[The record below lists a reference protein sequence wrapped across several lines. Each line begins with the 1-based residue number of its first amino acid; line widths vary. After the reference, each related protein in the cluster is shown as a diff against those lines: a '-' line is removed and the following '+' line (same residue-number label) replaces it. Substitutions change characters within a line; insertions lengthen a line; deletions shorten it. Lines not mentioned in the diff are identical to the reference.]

1 MREASFLSQNEKKW
15 RKVEDV
21 LHKDSNL
28 TPDQSAELFT
38 ELTDDLS
45 YARTHYPQS
54 ITTRY
59 LNALA
64 AGIFQ
69 KLNMG
74 RKEKLA
80 RFTSF
85 WRYEVPLAVGRH
97 HREMLFVFLFF
108 LLTVAIGVVSTHYDE
123 SFPRIVLGDE
133 YVDMTIENIENG
145 DPMAVYKN
153 SESNAMFLGITFN
166 NIRVASYT
174 FTAGILF
181 SLGSLYF
188 LFVNGV
194 MLGTFQYFFVT
205 KGLFI
210 DSFLAIWIHGTLEI
224 SAIVIAGAAG
234 VVLGNSVLFPGTYPR
249 RYSVIRGAKEA
260 LKIFI
265 GILPIIVLAGFLE
278 SFVTRLTDISNIIR
292 GGIILSSLSL
302 IIWYFVIYPINL
314 KKIAQK

>member
-1 MREASFLSQNEKKW
+1 MREASFLSQNEEKW

-21 LHKDSNL
+21 LDKNSNL

-45 YARTHYPQS
+45 YARTQYPQS

-85 WRYEVPLAVGRH
+85 WRYEVPQAVGRH
-97 HREMLFVFLFF
+97 HKEMLFVFLFF
-108 LLTVAIGVVSTHYDE
+108 LMTVMIGVVSTHYDE
-123 SFPRIVLGDE
+123 SFPRTVLGDK

-145 DPMAVYKN
+145 DPMAVYKS
-153 SESNAMFLGITFN
+153 SESNSMFLGITFN

-188 LFVNGV
+188 LFVNGI

-224 SAIVIAGAAG
+224 SAIIIAGAAG
-234 VVLGNSVLFPGTYPR
+234 VVLGNSVLFPSTYPR
-249 RYSVIRGAKEA
+249 LYSLIKGAKEA

-265 GILPIIVLAGFLE
+265 GIIPIIVLAGFLE
-278 SFVTRLTDISNIIR
+278 SFVTRLTEAPNIIR
-292 GGIILSSLSL
+292 VAIIFGSLSF
-302 IIWYFVIYPINL
+302 IIWYFVIYPISL
-314 KKIAQK
+314 KKLAKK

>member
-1 MREASFLSQNEKKW
+1 MREASFLSQNEEKW

-21 LHKDSNL
+21 LNKNSNL

-59 LNALA
+59 LNAMA

-80 RFTSF
+80 RFASF

-97 HREMLFVFLFF
+97 HREMLFVLLFF
-108 LLTVAIGVVSTHYDE
+108 MVTVAIGIVSTHYDE
-123 SFPRIVLGDE
+123 TFPRVVLGDG
-133 YVDMTIENIENG
+133 YVDMTIENIESG
-145 DPMAVYKN
+145 DPMAVYKS

-188 LFVNGV
+188 LFVNGI

-205 KGLFI
+205 KGLFL

-224 SAIVIAGAAG
+224 SAIVVAGAAG
-234 VVLGNSVLFPGTYPR
+234 VVLGNSILFPGTYLR
-249 RYSVIRGAKEA
+249 LHSVIRGAKEA

-265 GILPIIVLAGFLE
+265 GIVPVFVFAGFLE
-278 SFVTRLTDISNIIR
+278 SFVTRMTDIPNIIR
-292 GGIILSSLSL
+292 AGIIFGSLSL
-302 IIWYFVIYPINL
+302 IIWYFVI
-314 KKIAQK
+314 

>member
-1 MREASFLSQNEKKW
+1 MREASFLSQNEEKW

-21 LHKDSNL
+21 LNKNSNL
-28 TPDQSAELFT
+28 SPDQSAELFT
-38 ELTDDLS
+38 ELSDDLS
-45 YARTHYPQS
+45 YARTNYPQS

-97 HREMLFVFLFF
+97 HKEMLFVLLFF
-108 LLTVAIGVVSTHYDE
+108 IVTIAIGVVSTHYDE
-123 SFPRIVLGDE
+123 TFPRVVLGDQ

-153 SESNAMFLGITFN
+153 SDSNAMFLGITFN
-166 NIRVASYT
+166 NIKVASYT
-174 FTAGILF
+174 FTAGILL

-188 LFVNGV
+188 LFVNGI

-234 VVLGNSVLFPGTYPR
+234 VVLGNSLLFPGTYPR
-249 RYSVIRGAKEA
+249 LYSVIKGAKEA

-265 GILPIIVLAGFLE
+265 GIVPIIILAGFLE
-278 SFVTRLTDISNIIR
+278 SFVTRLTDMPNIIR
-292 GGIILSSLSL
+292 GGIIFSSLAF
-302 IIWYFVIYPINL
+302 IIWYFVIYPIKL
-314 KKIAQK
+314 KKVPAK

>member
-1 MREASFLSQNEKKW
+1 MREASFLAQNEEKW
-15 RKVEDV
+15 RKVEEV
-21 LHKDSNL
+21 LQKNSKL
-28 TPDQSAELFT
+28 SPDKSAELFT

-45 YARTHYPQS
+45 FARTHYPQS

-69 KLNMG
+69 QLNRG
-74 RKEKLA
+74 RKENIGRLT
-80 RFTSF
+80 RF
-85 WRYEVPLAVGRH
+85 WRFEVPLAVGRH
-97 HREMLFVFLFF
+97 HREMLFVLLFF
-108 LLTVAIGVVSTHYDE
+108 LLTVAIGVVSTHFDE
-123 SFPRIVLGDE
+123 TFPRIVLGDG
-133 YVDMTIENIENG
+133 YVDMTLKNIEEG
-145 DPMAVYKN
+145 DPMAVYKGHEAN
-153 SESNAMFLGITFN
+153 SMFLGITFN

-205 KGLFI
+205 KGLFL

-234 VVLGNSVLFPGTYPR
+234 VVMGNSLLFPGTYPR
-249 RYSVIRGAKEA
+249 LYSLRKGAKEG

-265 GILPIIVLAGFLE
+265 GILPIIILAGFLE
-278 SFVTRLTDISNIIR
+278 SFVTRLTEVPNLIR
-292 GGIILSSLSL
+292 GGIILGSFTF
-302 IIWYFVIYPINL
+302 IVWYFVIYPRQLLAGN
-314 KKIAQK
+314 KP